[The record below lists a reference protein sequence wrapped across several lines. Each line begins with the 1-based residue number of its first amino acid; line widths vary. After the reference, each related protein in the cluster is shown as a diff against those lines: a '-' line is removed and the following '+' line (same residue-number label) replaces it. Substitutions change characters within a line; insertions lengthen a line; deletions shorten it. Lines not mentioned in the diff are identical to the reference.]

1 MILSWV
7 AGLMYGFQGLILRVL
22 SRTDESINLRGAS
35 APLAAARPRGVTGC
49 TATRLPSIA
58 HQRSGTHPYYAPR
71 ESLARGQYGVW
82 LADMPFRRC
91 IYAALFQSK
100 ILANPG
106 RRRV

>member
-1 MILSWV
+1 MTILLWV
-7 AGLMYGFQGLILRVL
+7 DRLMYGFQGVILRVL

-35 APLAAARPRGVTGC
+35 APLAAARQRGVTGC

-82 LADMPFRRC
+82 LADMPFRRR

-100 ILANPG
+100 NTCQP
-106 RRRV
+106 RP